1 MKVQLN
7 DIRKKSTWEGK
18 EPRNHSPALDYC
30 RKLLKQGVPPEE
42 KLEVYRGEMLAYSMV
57 IGEGAKWKVLENEKE
72 GPRFVKYKENTF
84 LKAKLEAPVETVD
97 AFK

>member
-18 EPRNHSPALDYC
+18 EPENHSPALDYC
-30 RKLLKQGVPPEE
+30 RKLLKQGVSPEE
-42 KLEVYRGEMLAYSMV
+42 KLEVYRGDMLSYSIV
-57 IGEGAKWKVLENEKE
+57 IGEGAKWKIRENSNE

-84 LKAKLEAPVETVD
+84 LKTILEAPVEVKD